1 MIDRIYILE
10 LYSITKRVEG
20 NAGQI
25 LDEAP
30 KNKPYNT
37 VKTVFFS
44 VFKLVIFSCKHSS
57 VLVIFVSKMLN
68 RIVLFFIFLGIFSAS
83 FAVGAE
89 VQVSEEESAI
99 VLEQFES
106 LIGNIDAVGIFVH
119 NVSLAL
125 PMFIPG
131 FGIAWGAFAA
141 FSTGMAFS
149 VLQNANPILE
159 NIPSLTVLFMS
170 PFGLMEVAAY
180 SIAMSRSYMIVHK
193 IIKRIPI
200 RPDFRVIGLEMAI
213 LVGLLLT
220 GGFVEYFF
228 IESIT
233 TDMPKI

>member
-1 MIDRIYILE
+1 
-10 LYSITKRVEG
+10 
-20 NAGQI
+20 
-25 LDEAP
+25 
-30 KNKPYNT
+30 
-37 VKTVFFS
+37 
-44 VFKLVIFSCKHSS
+44 
-57 VLVIFVSKMLN
+57 MLN

-106 LIGNIDAVGIFVH
+106 LIGEIDAVGIFTH
-119 NVSLAL
+119 NLSLAL

-131 FGIAWGAFAA
+131 FGIVWGAFAA

-149 VLQNANPILE
+149 VLQDANPMLE

-170 PFGLMEVAAY
+170 PFGLMEIAAY

-193 IIKRIPI
+193 MIKRMPI
-200 RPDFRVIGLEMAI
+200 RSDVRVIGLEVAI
-213 LVGLLLT
+213 LIGLLLA
-220 GGFVEYFF
+220 GGFIEYYF
-228 IESIT
+228 IQSIP

>member
-1 MIDRIYILE
+1 M
-10 LYSITKRVEG
+10 
-20 NAGQI
+20 
-25 LDEAP
+25 
-30 KNKPYNT
+30 
-37 VKTVFFS
+37 
-44 VFKLVIFSCKHSS
+44 
-57 VLVIFVSKMLN
+57 IFVLKMLN

-89 VQVSEEESAI
+89 IQVSEEESAI
-99 VLEQFES
+99 ILEELES
-106 LIGNIDAVGIFVH
+106 LISEIDAVGIFVH
-119 NVSLAL
+119 NTSLAL

-141 FSTGMAFS
+141 FSTGLAFS
-149 VLQNANPILE
+149 VLQGANPMLE

-193 IIKRIPI
+193 MIKRMPI
-200 RPDFRVIGLEMAI
+200 RPDYRVIVLEIGI
-213 LVGLLLT
+213 LIGLLLT
-220 GGFVEYFF
+220 GGFVEYYF

>member
-1 MIDRIYILE
+1 M
-10 LYSITKRVEG
+10 
-20 NAGQI
+20 
-25 LDEAP
+25 
-30 KNKPYNT
+30 
-37 VKTVFFS
+37 
-44 VFKLVIFSCKHSS
+44 
-57 VLVIFVSKMLN
+57 IFVSKMLN

-106 LIGNIDAVGIFVH
+106 LIGEIDAVGIFIH
-119 NVSLAL
+119 NTSLAL

-149 VLQNANPILE
+149 VIQDATPILE

-180 SIAMSRSYMIVHK
+180 SIAMSRSYMIIHK
-193 IIKRIPI
+193 MIKKMPI
-200 RPDFRVIGLEMAI
+200 RPDVRIIGLEIAI
-213 LVGLLLT
+213 LVGLLLA
-220 GGFVEYFF
+220 GGFIEYFF
-228 IESIT
+228 IENLP